1 MPLRQRS
8 DRMSVATGRA
18 ASANRHW
25 PAFAF
30 VLLALL
36 LRAAIPAGYMLG
48 TDASGAVVVQPCPGQ
63 ATVLP
68 MRHGAGHHDHGPK
81 SEMPCPFG
89 VLGAPAMPSAP
100 PVHAAES
107 MAAVPAPISVLVPA
121 RLPPGPAAPRP
132 PSTGPPARL

>member
-1 MPLRQRS
+1 MLLVGM
-8 DRMSVATGRA
+8 DRMSFMTGRNMPA
-18 ASANRHW
+18 HRHW

-36 LRAAIPAGYMLG
+36 LRTAIPTGYMLG
-48 TDASGAVVVQPCPGQ
+48 TDASGSIMVEPCSGQ
-63 ATVLP
+63 ATAMP
-68 MRHGAGHHDHGPK
+68 MRHGANHHDHGQK

-100 PVHAAES
+100 PVVAAAS
-107 MAAVPAPISVLVPA
+107 VAVVPAPNSFLLPT
-121 RLPPGPAAPRP
+121 RLLPGPAAPPP